1 MLRVSPYTVG
11 WIDTSIHDFLAD
23 MDDPP
28 ASMAYALITCLDS
41 SFDIAGL
48 VGKNSRLATL
58 KKEGT
63 IVGKGLL
70 LKTRRLLALDRSA
83 RLFFGFDEVWFF
95 SHSLVS
101 PKPKNLVITGP
112 ERISES
118 MLKPLTSWLQSNG
131 AYLGLGDGTGMNFC
145 AKLRG
150 VARRIVESVTESNL
164 KGFETGRA
172 IA

>member
-1 MLRVSPYTVG
+1 MPQTSPYTVG
-11 WIDTSIHDFLAD
+11 WIDTTIHEFLAE

-41 SFDIAGL
+41 TFEIASL
-48 VGKNSRLATL
+48 ASKNPRLAAL
-58 KKEGT
+58 RKEGT

-83 RLFFGFDEVWFF
+83 HLFFGFDEVWFF
-95 SHSLVS
+95 SRAQVTA
-101 PKPKNLVITGP
+101 KPKNLVITGP
-112 ERISES
+112 ERISEETIES
-118 MLKPLTSWLQSNG
+118 LASWLQSNG
-131 AYLGLGDGTGMNFC
+131 VYLGLGDGTGMNFC

-150 VARRIVESVTESNL
+150 MARHIVESATDSRQ
-164 KGFETGRA
+164 KRFPADRA